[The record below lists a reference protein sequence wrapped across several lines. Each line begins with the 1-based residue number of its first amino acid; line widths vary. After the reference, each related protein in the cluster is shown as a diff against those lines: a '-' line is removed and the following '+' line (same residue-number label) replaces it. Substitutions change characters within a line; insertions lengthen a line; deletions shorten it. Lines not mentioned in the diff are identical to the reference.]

1 MVAES
6 LEKEMPPIIVI
17 RLLNGILRGCEFEL
31 AAEKTLFIVGNEDS
45 LLAQQH
51 LPTLPENSIFV
62 PMASGGINFEVHA
75 EETLSDTLMLHEL
88 AVDGPANETPCTLN
102 TVCHIGLLA
111 FAIRRT
117 EDTWSKEVTSYLQAA
132 PQPPRDP
139 LPLVKKRGFR
149 HLLIAITAALLGG
162 SVLFFYPW
170 DITQR
175 QIISLSD
182 VLGDK
187 TSKYQILSGRD
198 HQLYVIANNERDTS
212 WARQAIVRSD
222 FSKQAQALSQQDEA
236 QRIRT
241 WLAENEPGLNY
252 HRLILDKPLKP
263 QLVLS
268 QERNALSP
276 EARGSLASKLKIE
289 LPYASNVDIVSA
301 SDQSIAQ
308 QAQDGL
314 ERLAT
319 PFTRIN
325 NPDSVTFVIQG
336 ALADSELQSIRTF
349 VDDYYR
355 QWDGR
360 YVQFAIE
367 LKDDWLK
374 GKSFKYGNQGYVK
387 MTTQHWYFPKPI

>member
-1 MVAES
+1 MATES

-31 AAEKTLFIVGNEDS
+31 PVGKTLFIVGNEDE
-45 LLAQQH
+45 LLTQQH
-51 LPTLPENSIFV
+51 LPSLPENTIFV
-62 PMASGGINFEVHA
+62 PMTNGGVNFEVQA
-75 EETLSDTLMLHEL
+75 KEVPNDTLILHEL
-88 AVDGPANETPCTLN
+88 AVGEPVKEIAYLFN
-102 TVCHIGLLA
+102 TVSHVGALA
-111 FAIRRT
+111 IAIRRV
-117 EDTWSKEVTSYLQAA
+117 EDSWSKDVTGYLQAN
-132 PQPPRDP
+132 PQSPKDKS
-139 LPLVKKRGFR
+139 LLVKQGGFR
-149 HLLIAITAALLGG
+149 PLLIVLAVVLLGG
-162 SVLFFYPW
+162 TGLFFYPW
-170 DITQR
+170 DVTQR
-175 QIISLSD
+175 QIVSLSD

-187 TSKYQILSGRD
+187 KSAYRILSGRD
-198 HQLYVIANNERDTS
+198 HQLYVISNNERDTS

-222 FSKQAQALSQQDEA
+222 FSKQAQAVSQQDEA
-236 QRIRT
+236 RRIRT
-241 WLAENEPGLNY
+241 WLAANEPSLNY
-252 HRLILDKPLKP
+252 HRLILDKPIKP
-263 QLVLS
+263 RLVLS
-268 QERNALSP
+268 QERSALSP
-276 EARGSLASKLKIE
+276 EARRALSSKLKIE
-289 LPYASNVDIVSA
+289 FPYASSVDIVSA

-314 ERLAT
+314 ERLAA

-325 NPDSVTFVIQG
+325 NSDSVTFVIQG

-349 VDDYYR
+349 VADYYQ

>member
-1 MVAES
+1 VGA
-6 LEKEMPPIIVI
+6 
-17 RLLNGILRGCEFEL
+17 L
-31 AAEKTLFIVGNEDS
+31 AI
-45 LLAQQH
+45 
-51 LPTLPENSIFV
+51 
-62 PMASGGINFEVHA
+62 
-75 EETLSDTLMLHEL
+75 
-88 AVDGPANETPCTLN
+88 
-102 TVCHIGLLA
+102 
-111 FAIRRT
+111 AIRRA
-117 EDTWSKEVTSYLQAA
+117 EDTWSKDVTSYLQVT
-132 PQPPRDP
+132 PTSSKDKI
-139 LPLVKKRGFR
+139 PLVKQRGFR
-149 HLLIAITAALLGG
+149 HLLIAMAAALLGG
-162 SVLFFYPW
+162 TALFFYPW
-170 DITQR
+170 DVTQR
-175 QIISLSD
+175 QIVSLSD

-222 FSKQAQALSQQDEA
+222 FSKQAQAISQQDEA
-236 QRIRT
+236 RRIRA
-241 WLAENEPGLNY
+241 WLAENEPSLNY

-263 QLVLS
+263 RLVLS
-268 QERNALSP
+268 QERNELSP
-276 EARGSLASKLKIE
+276 EALRALSSKLKIE
-289 LPYASNVDIVSA
+289 FPYANSVDIASA

-349 VDDYYR
+349 VDDYYQ

-374 GKSFKYGNQGYVK
+374 GKSFKYGHQGYVK